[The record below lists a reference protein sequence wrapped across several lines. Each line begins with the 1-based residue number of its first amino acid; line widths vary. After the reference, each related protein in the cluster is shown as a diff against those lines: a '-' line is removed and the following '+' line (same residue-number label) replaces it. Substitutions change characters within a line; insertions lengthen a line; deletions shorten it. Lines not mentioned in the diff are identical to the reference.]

1 MNRRKLL
8 VGLCTAG
15 AVTAIAVWRFQPASA
30 IPVFDASNYAENML
44 TAARTLTQINNQIQA
59 LQNQAVM
66 LQNQAKNLQRMDYSS
81 VTQLTSG
88 LQAVDGLMLRA
99 QGISFDVTTT
109 SSNFQSLY
117 PQQYGDAVTTN
128 QMVMDARTRWQ
139 ESMNDYQQTM
149 GVQSQVVQ
157 NVQADRG
164 LLETLVNQSQ
174 GSQGSL
180 QAQQA
185 TNQLLALSV
194 KQQLQ
199 IQNMMAAQY
208 RADATAQARAAT
220 SQEQGR
226 AATKRFLG
234 NGNAYNPH

>member
-1 MNRRKLL
+1 MKFRKFLTIASVLIALVASFAWRMN
-8 VGLCTAG
+8 TA
-15 AVTAIAVWRFQPASA
+15 TA
-30 IPVFDASNYAENML
+30 IPVFDATNYAENML
-44 TAARTLTQINNQIQA
+44 TAARALTQINNQIQA

-81 VTQLTSG
+81 VNQLTSG
-88 LQAVDGLMLRA
+88 IQAVDSLMLRA
-99 QGISFDVTTT
+99 NGINYNVSTT

-117 PQQYGDAVTTN
+117 PLQYTDAVTTN
-128 QMVMDARTRWQ
+128 QMVMDARTRW
-139 ESMNDYQQTM
+139 ESSMSDYQQTM
-149 GVQSQVVQ
+149 SVQSQVVQ
-157 NVQADRG
+157 NVQSDRG

-174 GSQGSL
+174 GSEGAL

-194 KQQLQ
+194 KQQFQ

-208 RADATAQARAAT
+208 RADAASQARLAT

-234 NGNAYNPH
+234 TGSF